1 MNHLGGNYVVF
12 EDQELTLGVDVQ
24 SLSTATLSP
33 VNQQPTSIIPTPS
46 PKIAPRTFLFSI
58 KLSSFL
64 NYVILYFFSQV
75 EHCAIINESLNII
88 WKKKGIQLGLTEDIQ
103 LSTWNI
109 PNPNYNIMNKLN
121 KTSPLAFLL
130 FYWALE
136 IIEQIEN

>member
-75 EHCAIINESLNII
+75 DHCAIINESLNII
-88 WKKKGIQLGLTEDIQ
+88 
-103 LSTWNI
+103 
-109 PNPNYNIMNKLN
+109 
-121 KTSPLAFLL
+121 
-130 FYWALE
+130 
-136 IIEQIEN
+136 